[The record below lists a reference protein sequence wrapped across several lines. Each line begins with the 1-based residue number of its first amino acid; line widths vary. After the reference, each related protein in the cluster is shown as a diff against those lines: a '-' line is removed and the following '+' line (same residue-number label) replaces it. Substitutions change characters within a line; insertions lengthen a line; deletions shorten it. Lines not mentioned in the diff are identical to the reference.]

1 MSRFLSQ
8 RRLTRVHRQLVRA
21 RDELA
26 VVTEQLAALA
36 DDADDARV
44 RALVSDHHDAG
55 AEGRDATRSA
65 EAMSRSRD
73 ALVQSI
79 ARLEREQDDLL
90 DRLVVES
97 R

>member
-1 MSRFLSQ
+1 MSRFLQQ
-8 RRLTRVHRQLVRA
+8 RRLTRVHRQLVLA

-26 VVTEQLAALA
+26 VVEQQLVALD

-44 RALVSDHHDAG
+44 QALVSDNRGDAQG
-55 AEGRDATRSA
+55 DRDAIKSA

-79 ARLEREQDDLL
+79 ARLEREQDVLL
-90 DRLVVES
+90 DRLVVEP

>member
-1 MSRFLSQ
+1 MSRFINQ
-8 RRLTRVHRQLVRA
+8 RRLTRVHRQLAQA

-26 VVTEQLAALA
+26 VVQQQLVALT
-36 DDADDARV
+36 DYADDARV
-44 RALVSDHHDAG
+44 RALVSDHPHDTVV
-55 AEGRDATRSA
+55 GRDATKSA

-73 ALVQSI
+73 ALIHSI

-90 DRLVVES
+90 DRLVVEP